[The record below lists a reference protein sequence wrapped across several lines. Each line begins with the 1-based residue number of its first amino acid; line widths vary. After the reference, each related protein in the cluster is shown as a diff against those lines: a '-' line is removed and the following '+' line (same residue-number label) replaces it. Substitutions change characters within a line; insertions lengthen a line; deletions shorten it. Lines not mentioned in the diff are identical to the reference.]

1 MHCTSSEKILAVCS
15 SRCFNLKSVT
25 GRTYKQ
31 TIGVFVCRAAL
42 HYATPG
48 KFGAET
54 DTVILLHGY
63 GRTTFS
69 MRPLQTRLEEAG
81 FIVHNIGYPSMRRS
95 PPELVELLDDRLTS
109 CCGTSPRIHFV
120 THSLGGI
127 LVRAYLSQ
135 NHLKNIG
142 RVVMLAPPNRGSEI
156 ADIAKEST
164 LLHAILGPTVVQLG
178 TGEDSLPNRL
188 PPPWYELGVI
198 AGIDD
203 FNPIGGF
210 FVPEPSDGT
219 VSLASTRLAGMSDFV
234 TVRKSHT
241 FIMRSADV
249 ADYII
254 RFLHTGRFAASGL
267 PSSSP

>member
-1 MHCTSSEKILAVCS
+1 MKIEKARSSGQIYS
-15 SRCFNLKSVT
+15 
-25 GRTYKQ
+25 
-31 TIGVFVCRAAL
+31 VFVWLAL
-42 HYATPG
+42 SLLLTPCA
-48 KFGAET
+48 FGSET
-54 DTVILLHGY
+54 ESVILLHGY

-69 MRPLQTRLEEAG
+69 MLPLQNRLQEAG
-81 FIVHNIGYPSMRRS
+81 FMVHNIGYPSMRRS
-95 PPELVELLDDRLTS
+95 PAELVELLDDRLQS

-127 LVRAYLSQ
+127 LVRAYLAEK
-135 NHLKNIG
+135 HVDNIG

-156 ADIAKEST
+156 ADIANGST

-203 FNPIGGF
+203 INPIGSF

-219 VSLASTRLAGMSDFV
+219 VSVASTRLAGMTDFV

-241 FIMRSADV
+241 FIMRSTDV

-254 RFLHTGRFAASGL
+254 RFLRTGRFAASDVP
-267 PSSSP
+267 PSSP

>member
-1 MHCTSSEKILAVCS
+1 MKSENRRSHGQIISAFLC
-15 SRCFNLKSVT
+15 L
-25 GRTYKQ
+25 
-31 TIGVFVCRAAL
+31 AAL
-42 HYATPG
+42 LLSTPCV
-48 KFGAET
+48 FGAET
-54 DTVILLHGY
+54 ESVILLHGY

-81 FIVHNIGYPSMRRS
+81 FNVYNIGYPSMRRS
-95 PPELVELLDDRLTS
+95 PEELVELLDERLKS
-109 CCGTSPRIHFV
+109 CCRSSTRIHFV

-127 LVRAYLSQ
+127 LVRAYLAE
-135 NHLKNIG
+135 NHLGNIG

-156 ADIAKEST
+156 ADIANGSN

-203 FNPIGGF
+203 INPIGSF

-219 VSLASTRLAGMSDFV
+219 VSVASTRLTGMSDFV

-241 FIMRSADV
+241 FIMRSGDV

-254 RFLHTGRFAASGL
+254 RFLHTGRFAASEVQ
-267 PSSSP
+267 SSMP